1 MANTIRERSQPA
13 DVLLHQ
19 ATSDQNRVAQHG
31 LVVRYKKGLCVQ
43 SVVMVALLPLIYLV
57 SLQFCFY

>member
-1 MANTIRERSQPA
+1 M
-13 DVLLHQ
+13 LLRQ

-43 SVVMVALLPLIYLV
+43 SVVMVALLSLIYLV
-57 SLQFCFY
+57 SLQLCFY